1 MVGMGSETFVKEHG
15 IIAIIEARMASTR
28 LPGKVLLTAADKSM
42 LSHLILRLRKVSKIS
57 RIVIATSLEF
67 DDRKIELV
75 AEAEG
80 VGVFRGDHLDVLKR
94 VTDAA
99 EAFGATSVLSV
110 TADCPIIDPSIVQ
123 RVVDEY
129 VEGDFDLVSN
139 GIVRSYPDGMDAS
152 VVSLS
157 ALQEADAEAG
167 DPLDRE
173 HVLRY
178 IYKRPEVFSIEH
190 VQAPEH
196 LHWPELGLTLDEPA
210 DYDLLNALIEHLY
223 PLNEAFSCQD
233 VINFLQ
239 EKPGLIAINSSVP
252 RKGDS

>member
-15 IIAIIEARMASTR
+15 IVAIIEARMASTR

-80 VGVFRGDHLDVLKR
+80 VGVFRGDHLDALKR

-99 EAFGATSVLSV
+99 EALGATSVLSV

-152 VVSLS
+152 VVSFS
-157 ALQEADAEAG
+157 ALRG
-167 DPLDRE
+167 GR
-173 HVLRY
+173 
-178 IYKRPEVFSIEH
+178 
-190 VQAPEH
+190 
-196 LHWPELGLTLDEPA
+196 
-210 DYDLLNALIEHLY
+210 
-223 PLNEAFSCQD
+223 
-233 VINFLQ
+233 
-239 EKPGLIAINSSVP
+239 
-252 RKGDS
+252 